1 MGTSV
6 PDDFGGMS
14 CRACK
19 AAMKKVSGLP
29 AISDG
34 DIGINLAGMRN
45 EGMTEQRLALLSWRR
60 ASVSKYGKNEKDM
73 PDGGII
79 TNRTEVKRQIEE
91 EIIGVDQG

>member
-14 CRACK
+14 CRVCK

-45 EGMTEQRLALLSWRR
+45 EGMTVQRLCLSFLMKSGLNPPW
-60 ASVSKYGKNEKDM
+60 SVNKKAILPEK
-73 PDGGII
+73 GG
-79 TNRTEVKRQIEE
+79 E
-91 EIIGVDQG
+91 

>member
-6 PDDFGGMS
+6 PDDFGGMP

-19 AAMKKVSGLP
+19 AAMKKVSRLP

-45 EGMTEQRLALLSWRR
+45 EGMTVQRLCLSFF
-60 ASVSKYGKNEKDM
+60 NEKA
-73 PDGGII
+73 G
-79 TNRTEVKRQIEE
+79 
-91 EIIGVDQG
+91 